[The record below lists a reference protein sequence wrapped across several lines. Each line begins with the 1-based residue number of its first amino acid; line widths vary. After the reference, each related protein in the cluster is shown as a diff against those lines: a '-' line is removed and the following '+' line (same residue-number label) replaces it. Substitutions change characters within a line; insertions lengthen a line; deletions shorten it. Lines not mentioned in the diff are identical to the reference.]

1 MTEKN
6 KLNQKTTLFLNEKTM
21 SFYKK
26 VSEINQQKLAWITR
40 KVLDN
45 YVEFCEIN
53 KLSNDSYKEIDE
65 NLKSIFDNHFKNGL
79 IEKMPVEEK
88 INHSS
93 DFFKNGQQFP
103 E

>member
-21 SFYKK
+21 SFYKN
-26 VSEINQQKLAWITR
+26 VSETNQQKLAWITR

-45 YVEFCEIN
+45 YVDFCEVN

-65 NLKSIFDNHFKNGL
+65 NLKSMFNKNL
-79 IEKMPVEEK
+79 DKSEIDFSKMEV
-88 INHSS
+88 
-93 DFFKNGQQFP
+93 GQNPFEQKF
-103 E
+103 

>member
-6 KLNQKTTLFLNEKTM
+6 KLNKKTTLFLNEKTM
-21 SFYKK
+21 SFYKN

-45 YVEFCEIN
+45 YVEFCEVY
-53 KLSNDSYKEIDE
+53 KLSNDGYREIDE
-65 NLKSIFDNHFKNGL
+65 NLKLMFGNNLKNV
-79 IEKMPVEEK
+79 IVEKISVEEK
-88 INHSS
+88 I
-93 DFFKNGQQFP
+93 FQNGKQFP